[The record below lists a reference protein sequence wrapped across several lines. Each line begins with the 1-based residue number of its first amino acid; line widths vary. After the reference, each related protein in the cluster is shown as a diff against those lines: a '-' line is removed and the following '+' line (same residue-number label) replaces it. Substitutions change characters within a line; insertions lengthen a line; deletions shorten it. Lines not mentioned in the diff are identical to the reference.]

1 MQEQQGTEWAGNT
14 YCLTGDLGSWALVR
28 FLWSKKKKK
37 KGWMQT
43 MLMSVKPVLS
53 HQGHAL
59 WRNREKA
66 ENLLRPCLLLYACH
80 GV

>member
-37 KGWMQT
+37 KG
-43 MLMSVKPVLS
+43 LD
-53 HQGHAL
+53 AADYANE
-59 WRNREKA
+59 RKA
-66 ENLLRPCLLLYACH
+66 CA
-80 GV
+80 